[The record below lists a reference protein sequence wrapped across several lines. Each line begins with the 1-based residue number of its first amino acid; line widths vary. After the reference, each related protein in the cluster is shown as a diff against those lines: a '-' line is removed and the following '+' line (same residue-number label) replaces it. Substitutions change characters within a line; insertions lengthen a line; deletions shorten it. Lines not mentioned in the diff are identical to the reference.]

1 MSVAVI
7 ELYKEL
13 IGIKSLPNAERSSK
27 SKFIWGK
34 INELNE
40 LQCRNCSVL
49 FELCNFNPKKKA
61 NLKSGYKSY
70 DNICKKCRAK
80 KLYDDRR
87 SKYNT
92 LDKALLETVN
102 GIKRRSGVSLETSY
116 ILDIYNSQDGLCY
129 YTKIKM
135 LFDLNSLFKISA
147 DRLDNSIG
155 YVDGNIV
162 LCCWSVNNMKQ
173 DLSID
178 DFKMLISKLY
188 QEYV

>member
-1 MSVAVI
+1 MATAV
-7 ELYKEL
+7 ELYREL
-13 IGIKSLPNAERSSK
+13 VEIKSLSNSERSSK

-34 INELNE
+34 INDLNE
-40 LQCRNCSVL
+40 LQCRSCNNL
-49 FELCNFNPKKKA
+49 LELCNYNPKKKA
-61 NLKSGYKSY
+61 NLKSGYKAY

-80 KLYDDRR
+80 KLYNERR

-92 LDKALLETVN
+92 LDKVLLETVN
-102 GIKRRSGVSLETSY
+102 GIKRRSGVLLDTSY

-135 LFDLNSLFKISA
+135 VFDPNSLFKVSA
-147 DRLDNSIG
+147 DRLNSSIT

-162 LCCWSVNNMKQ
+162 LCCWGVNNMKQ
-173 DLSID
+173 GLSID